1 MGFKT
6 CSDIRFTGLTIID
19 APMWTTHLT
28 GCRDSMVDCRWT
40 RSGFW
45 GRIHTKSHENSYR
58 SRSRLPLESRQWGL

>member
-6 CSDIRFTGLTIID
+6 CSHIRFTGLTIID

-28 GCRDSMVDCRWT
+28 GCRDSTADCCWT

-45 GRIHTKSHENSYR
+45 GGIHMKI
-58 SRSRLPLESRQWGL
+58 P